1 MSVGEDDDAGSR
13 RAGPVSVALQTV
25 GCKLNQAETESLAR
39 KFLEAGFEVVS
50 PSENAEVFLLNT
62 CTVTHIADRKCRQYL
77 RAFRR
82 QNPGAF
88 ILVTGCYAER
98 APDELS
104 QMREVDLVVS
114 NADKDH
120 IVEIVK
126 DRIGIKS
133 AAVEG
138 KKPSLSS
145 VLRTRPLIKI
155 QDGCNRHCT
164 YCIVPRVRGRERS
177 IPAEAVISEIKAREE
192 EGYKE
197 VILTG
202 TQIGSYEGN
211 GGLEGL
217 IRRILTET
225 SIPRVHLSSLQPQ
238 DLSPSL
244 VQLWKSEPRIC
255 RHLHLPLQSGS
266 DTVLRRM
273 GRSYSR
279 QEYEQALTLI
289 REAIPD
295 IAVTTDV
302 IVGFPGESE
311 EEFEQS
317 YEFCARIG
325 FAGLH
330 VFPYSIR
337 PGTPA
342 SRMPNQVPENVKRT
356 RAQKM
361 LELAKESAQ
370 SFRRRFL
377 GQTLVVLWEEQKED
391 SLWVGHTDNY
401 LKVFV
406 ESKVSLNNRL
416 TKAKLIGEHGRGL
429 WGVLE

>member
-13 RAGPVSVALQTV
+13 RARPVSVALQTV

-98 APDELS
+98 APDELG
-104 QMREVDLVVS
+104 QMKEVDLVVS

-342 SRMPNQVPENVKRT
+342 SRMPNQVPENVKRA